1 MKSIIVLLVVWAV
14 ASAEGGGTITDKT
27 ITTLNHPTASA
38 EDPDPN
44 QEIKRLQTQGPTL
57 SNNSWERPEILRAF
71 FPSRLSLN
79 PRQLLPE
86 LNLVAA
92 ESGTTIADR
101 TLAEPTGA
109 PEFKIMLSSAGL
121 PISLSWSVVLSRK
134 NPKLIPQCPSQLEFY
149 NGHQT

>member
-14 ASAEGGGTITDKT
+14 ASAQGGTITDKT
-27 ITTLNHPTASA
+27 KTTLNPPTASA

-57 SNNSWERPEILRAF
+57 SNNSWERPEIFRAF

-92 ESGTTIADR
+92 ESGTTVPDR
-101 TLAEPTGA
+101 TLADPTGL
-109 PEFKIMLSSAGL
+109 LS
-121 PISLSWSVVLSRK
+121 
-134 NPKLIPQCPSQLEFY
+134 
-149 NGHQT
+149 